1 MNNNNEQPVNQSPS
15 ERDTSTLG
23 IISVYIALTSYIVL
37 AICMGYLFY
46 LQIRPCKYD
55 RCEGI
60 PFFEFLFILAV
71 IFSIMSLLGGLLAFL
86 APKID
91 TEQRVQRRQQ
101 GLRLNFLLFGM
112 CLLYIIFILVS
123 IMT

>member
-1 MNNNNEQPVNQSPS
+1 MINNNEQPVNQPS
-15 ERDTSTLG
+15 TEKDTSTLG
-23 IISVYIALTSYIVL
+23 IISVYIALISYIVL

-46 LQIRPCKYD
+46 LQIRPCTND

-60 PFFEFLFILAV
+60 PFFEFLFILAL

-91 TEQRVQRRQQ
+91 TEQRVQKRQQ
-101 GLRLNFLLFGM
+101 GLRLNFLLFGI
-112 CLLYIIFILVS
+112 CLLYIIFVLVL